1 MRVTAYELFEVPP
14 RSLLLK
20 VETDDGLIGWGE
32 PVLEGRAQTAA
43 TAVRELM
50 DTYVVGEDPF
60 PIEDHWQK
68 MYRSGFYRGGP
79 VLLSALSGI
88 DHALWDIKGKALGV
102 PVYELLGGAARGRI
116 RLYAHFGGE
125 TPDELADSARERVDE
140 GFTAIKTGP
149 KVNWEHVDTRASV
162 ERARENVAAVREAVG
177 DEVDVMLDFHGR
189 PSKAMAERLVVALEE
204 YDPYFYEELV
214 VPEKNHLLPEI
225 ARHTTV
231 PIATGERMFSR
242 WEFRALLES
251 GAVDVVQPDV
261 AHAGGITE
269 TRKIAAMAEPYDAAV
284 APHSPLS
291 AVALAACVQVDA
303 CTPNAIVQEQIVHQ
317 KDVPNYLTDMS
328 VFEYEEGGYI
338 DLPTD
343 PGLGIEVDEAYVRE
357 METEDAWDAPVMR
370 RADGS
375 VSEW

>member
-1 MRVTAYELFEVPP
+1 MRITDYELFEVPP

-20 VETDDGLIGWGE
+20 VETGDGLVGWGE
-32 PVLEGRAQTAA
+32 PVVEGRAQTAA
-43 TAVRELM
+43 TAVEELM
-50 DTYVVGEDPF
+50 DTYIVGEDPF
-60 PIEDHWQK
+60 PIEDHWAK

-102 PVYELLGGAARGRI
+102 PVYELLGGAARDRI
-116 RLYAHFGGE
+116 RLYAHFRGE
-125 TPDELADSARERVDE
+125 SPDEMAEDARRRVDE

-149 KVNWEHVDTRASV
+149 GINWERLDTRAAV
-162 ERARENVAAVREAVG
+162 DRARDRVGAAREAVG
-177 DEVDVMLDFHGR
+177 DDVDLMLDFHGR
-189 PSKAMAERLVVALEE
+189 LSKAMAERIVVALEE
-204 YDPYFYEELV
+204 YDPMFYEELV

-242 WEFRALLES
+242 WDFRDVLES

-269 TRKIAAMAEPYDAAV
+269 TRKIATMAETYDAAV

-291 AVALAACVQVDA
+291 AVALAACVQVCA
-303 CTPNAIVQEQIVHQ
+303 CTPNAVVQEQIVH
-317 KDVPNYLTDMS
+317 DEGVPNYLADMS
-328 VFEYEEGGYI
+328 VFGHEDGGFI
-338 DLPTD
+338 ELPDD
-343 PGLGIEVDEAYVRE
+343 PGLGIEVDEDFVRE
-357 METEDAWDAPVMR
+357 MSTEDAWDAPVMR

-375 VSEW
+375 VTEW